1 MSTRKE
7 QLQADL
13 TTAMKAKDAL
23 TVSTLR
29 MALAAVMNAEV
40 AGKQQ
45 VTLTDDEVLAVLAAE
60 ARKRTESAEVY
71 EEAGRTEMAAKE
83 RAEAEVLKAYLPAE
97 LSDDELASVVAEQ
110 VAAAAGNGLEGP
122 KAMGAVIKA
131 VREQVGSAADG
142 GRIAAAVKGAL

>member
-142 GRIAAAVKGAL
+142 GRIAAAVKAAL